1 MHTLFVQ
8 KPHSLLF
15 VIHVI
20 SMVGATHLESIAN
33 EILNCFNDFCIIS
46 NQLFLLPNFP
56 QKRAKKLEGE
66 TLYIRHSNLM
76 LEVCIFRYLFWLLA
90 VTFLCLHA
98 SCVDVRFCFNTTV
111 SLFWIAC
118 LNFSLALKAW
128 HALFSSLILMQVASL
143 HFHTVSINSYLKKMY
158 MKYMIG
164 EGFFL

>member
-1 MHTLFVQ
+1 MSGMCVAPHLSSTEWDRLWTVAHTLCPETAQLTFCDSC
-8 KPHSLLF
+8 HRHGRRYS
-15 VIHVI
+15 
-20 SMVGATHLESIAN
+20 LESIAN

-98 SCVDVRFCFNTTV
+98 SCVDVPFFFNTTV
-111 SLFWIAC
+111 SLF
-118 LNFSLALKAW
+118 
-128 HALFSSLILMQVASL
+128 
-143 HFHTVSINSYLKKMY
+143 
-158 MKYMIG
+158 
-164 EGFFL
+164 